1 MIRICKMGTMS
12 KCMLSLFTILLLYC
26 FVFNPPFRFLSVGL
40 TKFMYILSFPFFI
53 SPSINKKYCS
63 RFSSVTLLLVLFVLY
78 SFFVHLLFSSEA
90 SFVLK
95 NIFLVFESFFTA
107 YVIAHY
113 LVSYYQDRADLMIL
127 WTSIIACVITIILII
142 KPDLNASAREMFVML
157 DDERLQ
163 NIAIFRGFGIAD
175 DLLFTYPIA
184 LSIGLC
190 ICLQYV
196 RKNVLYLGLVFLF
209 LVGIFFNARIG
220 MVPISIYLMYVV
232 FKERKIS
239 FLLILSITIIVLIFI
254 LFNSN
259 ILDEHEV
266 TIRWLKEGFMEVSSL
281 LSGEE
286 QTTGTFGNLS
296 RMIIIPDTFL
306 GFMLGT
312 GKDIYL
318 ANDSS
323 DIGYILQLN
332 YGGIIYVL
340 FFFFVVLKLYK
351 IIRKNNLPQN
361 RWFNIVFIGTFLIC
375 NIKGNFFATHSGVR
389 MLMLLFFVYVILNN
403 ATNYQER

>member
-1 MIRICKMGTMS
+1 
-12 KCMLSLFTILLLYC
+12 
-26 FVFNPPFRFLSVGL
+26 
-40 TKFMYILSFPFFI
+40 
-53 SPSINKKYCS
+53 
-63 RFSSVTLLLVLFVLY
+63 
-78 SFFVHLLFSSEA
+78 
-90 SFVLK
+90 
-95 NIFLVFESFFTA
+95 
-107 YVIAHY
+107 
-113 LVSYYQDRADLMIL
+113 
-127 WTSIIACVITIILII
+127 
-142 KPDLNASAREMFVML
+142 
-157 DDERLQ
+157 
-163 NIAIFRGFGIAD
+163 
-175 DLLFTYPIA
+175 
-184 LSIGLC
+184 
-190 ICLQYV
+190 
-196 RKNVLYLGLVFLF
+196 
-209 LVGIFFNARIG
+209 
-220 MVPISIYLMYVV
+220 
-232 FKERKIS
+232 
-239 FLLILSITIIVLIFI
+239 
-254 LFNSN
+254 
-259 ILDEHEV
+259 
-266 TIRWLKEGFMEVSSL
+266 MEVSSL

-296 RMIIIPDTFL
+296 RMIIIPDRFL

-340 FFFFVVLKLYK
+340 FFFFIVLKLYK